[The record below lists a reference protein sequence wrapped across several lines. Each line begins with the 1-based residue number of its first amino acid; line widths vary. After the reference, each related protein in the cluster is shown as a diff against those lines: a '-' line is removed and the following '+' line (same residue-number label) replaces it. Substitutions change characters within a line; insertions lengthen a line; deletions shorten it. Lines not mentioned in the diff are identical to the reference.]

1 VVTIVPPAPD
11 PVVVMSDDGVRLA
24 VYDVGAPDAPVV
36 MAVHGFASGGVLNW
50 FHSGWTRD
58 LTRAGYRVLALD
70 QRGHGRSGK
79 PHDPLRFTTE
89 RLAADVLGVL
99 DAHLVD
105 EAVLLGY
112 SLGARVGWQL
122 ARTAAHRFPRVVLG
136 GLPSGDP
143 LEGFDLRAARDFA
156 AAGVPVADRLT
167 RTYIEMAAGIA
178 GNDLASLVALVEGMR
193 GGTQPDPSDPPLQP
207 ILIAAGDR
215 DPVRPDSETLA
226 AAAPQGRFVELP
238 DRDHFSAPTSRVFR
252 DAAIDFLGTP
262 L

>member
-1 VVTIVPPAPD
+1 
-11 PVVVMSDDGVRLA
+11 MSDDGVRLA
-24 VYDVGAPDAPVV
+24 VYDVGDPDAPVV
-36 MAVHGFASGGVLNW
+36 MAVHGFASSGVLNW

-79 PHDPLRFTTE
+79 PHDPLQFTTE

-112 SLGARVGWQL
+112 SLGARVGWHL
-122 ARTAAHRFPRVVLG
+122 ARTDAHRFPRVVLG

-143 LEGFDLRAARDFA
+143 LQGFDLRAARAFA
-156 AAGVPVADRLT
+156 RSRTPVEDRLT
-167 RTYIEMAAGIA
+167 RTYIEMAAGIRD
-178 GNDLASLVALVEGMR
+178 NDLLSLIALVEGMR
-193 GGTQPDPSDPPLQP
+193 GGVQPDAADPPRQP
-207 ILIAAGDR
+207 VLIAAGDR
-215 DPVRPDSETLA
+215 DPVRHDSDALA
-226 AAAPQGRFVELP
+226 AATPLGVFLEIP

-252 DAAIDFLGTP
+252 EKAIGFLGASA
-262 L
+262 